1 MYNKNITCGGNSVVE
16 CLLAKEDV
24 ASSSLVSRSIKSQI
38 LSDSLF
44 IMSGCFNELLV
55 SNEVYYENIENVSFI
70 NLQVFI
76 IYGNISLKL
85 GLKFMKSLVVFF
97 ISLQHMHV
105 FMKTRN
111 GIRFENFQTES
122 SENLS
127 PILTNYLNNAHVT
140 YHLYKMP
147 NYVVDFLKYNNEF
160 STIYKNKQKATM
172 IIFSQDRKS
181 ESSAT
186 GFYYNAENLYKK
198 YNTSYNLIV
207 RNEVSSPDYI
217 QYYDK
222 VAYKD
227 LREYCSGL
235 CILNPSNDTMF
246 TFKRITNSE
255 SEALEAVFQ
264 QYKQ

>member
-1 MYNKNITCGGNSVVE
+1 MSV
-16 CLLAKEDV
+16 
-24 ASSSLVSRSIKSQI
+24 
-38 LSDSLF
+38 
-44 IMSGCFNELLV
+44 CFNELLV
-55 SNEVYYENIENVSFI
+55 SNEVYYENVENVSFI

-85 GLKFMKSLVVFF
+85 GLKFMKSLIVFFILLVVFF

-181 ESSAT
+181 ESAAT